1 MSTPTLIQIAQV
13 NDNPSLAFNSPVTA
27 GSFLFA
33 MTQVGDTT
41 DITDNLNGAWTVL
54 EAGEVSGVPYTVSY
68 FPSSLGG
75 TITVSTGSFGSLFIA
90 EISASVM
97 TAHSPVAGG
106 TASGSGIT
114 EFMSASVAAIAGQL
128 LVGYAETAGN
138 GIESAGTG
146 YALQTLAA
154 PPARYALETQT
165 VVSPGNF
172 ASDFFTPNNSSTIW
186 GTGILALSS
195 SYSIS
200 GNDGASGATVS
211 YSGQA
216 SGSVVADNGGNFTI
230 PGLINGTYTITPSLP
245 GRTFTPTSQN
255 VTIASANV
263 TGVNFTENAL
273 PFSAG
278 GFSPSFV
285 AQNEGGLRIYV
296 SPGGINGISVNG
308 QFVSVPANSL
318 TYVWVSSNGIVA
330 AGPNVPAGAYAIA
343 LVTSGQ
349 IQTSGTGNPNSGAYV
364 LSDGVL
370 NIADIRNNK

>member
-41 DITDNLNGAWTVL
+41 DIADNLNGAWTVL

-114 EFMSASVAAIAGQL
+114 EFMSASIAALAGQL
-128 LVGYAETAGN
+128 LLGYAETAGN
-138 GIESAGTG
+138 GVESAGAG
-146 YALQTLAA
+146 YTLQTVAA

-200 GNDGASGATVS
+200 GNAGAAGATVS
-211 YSGQA
+211 YSGPS
-216 SGSVVADNGGNFTI
+216 SGSVVAAGGGNFTI

-255 VTIASANV
+255 VTISSANV

-273 PFSAG
+273 PFTAG

-285 AQNEGGLRIYV
+285 ARNEGGLRMFI
-296 SPGGINGISVNG
+296 SPGGINNISVNG
-308 QFVSVPANSL
+308 QFVTVPPTSQ
-318 TYVWVSSNGIVA
+318 TYVWVYSNGIVA
-330 AGPNVPAGAYAIA
+330 AGPQVPSGAYAIA
-343 LVTSGQ
+343 LVTSGK
-349 IQTSGTGNPNSGAYV
+349 IQVSGTGNPNSGAYI
-364 LSDGVL
+364 LADGIISIQDL
-370 NIADIRNNK
+370 RAN